1 MNAFRIGLGGVIL
14 CTIALPYALLLA
26 IPYSL
31 RLVLAPFVKPDGETG
46 DLGTLPQD
54 PLSDA
59 QALLAA
65 TQSSFVH
72 RHQMSTVRE
81 IRNPASVSAP
91 VRRRDSS
98 HRTPKIAH
106 HLQSR
111 RTRKEV
117 RSH

>member
-31 RLVLAPFVKPDGETG
+31 RLVLAPFVKPDGETRG
-46 DLGTLPQD
+46 LGTRPQD
-54 PLSDA
+54 PLSNA

-65 TQSSFVH
+65 THGSFVH
-72 RHQMSTVRE
+72 RHQLSTVRE
-81 IRNPASVSAP
+81 IRNPVIVSAP
-91 VRRRDSS
+91 VRRHNSS
-98 HRTPKIAH
+98 HRTPNIAH

-117 RSH
+117 RTH